1 MRLPLMSHSIGIL
14 NHTSSQAAP
23 KLTQQYGKSMG
34 TSRNLDGDS
43 NVFSEEYGAKLK
55 EGDQIF
61 LITYSNESYTSK
73 AIGD

>member
-1 MRLPLMSHSIGIL
+1 MARVWERAVISLS
-14 NHTSSQAAP
+14 TSRN
-23 KLTQQYGKSMG
+23 LRV
-34 TSRNLDGDS
+34 SRNLDGDS
-43 NVFSEEYGAKLK
+43 NVFSEECRAKLK